1 MKVFRKE
8 VVFVVDVSGSMR
20 EGSLENTKVALLAVL
35 SKLSPLDY
43 FNIIAF
49 NESTQLFSSS
59 LEPATKEAI
68 ENATQW
74 ISRSFIAEGGT
85 NILLPLNQVLDSIHV
100 ICFSSPLN
108 VWCRHI

>member
-8 VVFVVDVSGSMR
+8 VIFVVDISGSMR
-20 EGSLENTKVALLAVL
+20 EGPLENTKVALLAVL

-49 NESTQLFSSS
+49 NESTLLFSSS
-59 LEPATKEAI
+59 LELATKEAI

-74 ISRSFIAEGGT
+74 ISRNFISEGGT
-85 NILLPLNQVLDSIHV
+85 NILIPLNQVLDSIQCYM
-100 ICFSSPLN
+100 ISFPL
-108 VWCRHI
+108 